1 MFSHLLAATSKGNA
15 GRGQMFAGV
24 LSNEQLR
31 KQEEAADERW
41 WMIVGDNGPEI

>member
-1 MFSHLLAATSKGNA
+1 MVSHLLAATSKGNA

-31 KQEEAADERW
+31 NKA
-41 WMIVGDNGPEI
+41 GGGGG